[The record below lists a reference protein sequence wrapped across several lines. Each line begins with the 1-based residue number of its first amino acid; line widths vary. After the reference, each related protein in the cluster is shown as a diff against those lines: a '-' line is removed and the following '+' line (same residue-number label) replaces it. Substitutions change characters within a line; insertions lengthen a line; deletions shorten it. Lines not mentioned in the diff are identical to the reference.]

1 MEEQIVNKEVWI
13 NGELQSTEQV
23 TLTFKSK
30 EEQIADKEAQ
40 LLEMYAELEALK
52 AQQNQ

>member
-1 MEEQIVNKEVWI
+1 MEEQIVNKEVWV

-30 EEQIADKEAQ
+30 EDEIAGKEAQ
-40 LLEMYAELEALK
+40 LAELQAELDDLK
-52 AQQNQ
+52 SEE